1 MKNYDPFSFADNKLL
16 QQLPTSSVTGAQGTT
31 YGYGGRP
38 QITNYGFGQTK
49 TFQPSLA
56 NLQASQKSE
65 FERLQGIQGL
75 QSQAL
80 QMQAQTFNLEQQK
93 REAEKQRLMDRARDY
108 VARSTTI
115 SGRLV
120 GTPPADIPQYILTQ
134 ARNEYLSSKM
144 QSGGG
149 FTSWSTPAFP
159 SGGMGGA

>member
-1 MKNYDPFSFADNKLL
+1 MTYDPFSFADNKLL

-49 TFQPSLA
+49 TFQPSLLG
-56 NLQASQKSE
+56 LQASQKSE

-80 QMQAQTFNLEQQK
+80 QMQAQTLSLEQQK
-93 REAEKQRLMDRARDY
+93 REAEKQNLMDAARNY
-108 VARSTTI
+108 VASNITRSGI
-115 SGRLV
+115 LQGV
-120 GTPPADIPQYILTQ
+120 PPKDIPQYMIAQ
-134 ARNEYLSSKM
+134 AKNEYLSSKM

-149 FTSWSTPAFP
+149 FTSWSIPAFP
-159 SGGMGGA
+159 SGGMGGG